1 VEEIV
6 ARTPEHHQRP
16 RGLAP
21 PGIPKEVA
29 EYWENLFMRMVKT
42 EGRRKFVLENLLEEH
57 YLGSRQIGKLADEI
71 VAERR
76 QLYAEF
82 GIKTSR

>member
-1 VEEIV
+1 
-6 ARTPEHHQRP
+6 
-16 RGLAP
+16 
-21 PGIPKEVA
+21 
-29 EYWENLFMRMVKT
+29 MRMVKT
-42 EGRRKFVLENLLEEH
+42 EGGRKFVLENHLEEH